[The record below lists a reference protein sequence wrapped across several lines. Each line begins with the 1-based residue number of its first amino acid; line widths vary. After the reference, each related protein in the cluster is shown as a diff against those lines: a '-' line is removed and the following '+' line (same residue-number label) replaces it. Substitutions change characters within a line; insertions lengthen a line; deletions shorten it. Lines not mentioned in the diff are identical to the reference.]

1 MEGIK
6 DKALRYR
13 NLSKDETFRE
23 LMENVA
29 NDQVA
34 VFLDPESSVD
44 AIDDA
49 RAIVVALK
57 NIDRTIRR
65 ILDEEA
71 IYDKHNS

>member
-1 MEGIK
+1 MEGVK

-23 LMENVA
+23 LIETVA
-29 NDQVA
+29 NEQVA

>member
-1 MEGIK
+1 MENIK

-23 LMENVA
+23 LIENVA

-34 VFLDPESSVD
+34 VFLNPESSVD

-49 RAIVVALK
+49 RAIVLALK
-57 NIDRTIRR
+57 NIDRTIQK
-65 ILDEEA
+65 ILDDEA
-71 IYDKHNS
+71 VYDKHNS

>member
-1 MEGIK
+1 MESIK

-13 NLSKDETFRE
+13 NLAKDETFRE

-34 VFLDPESSVD
+34 VFLDPDSSVE

-49 RAIVVALK
+49 RAIVLALK
-57 NIDRTIRR
+57 NIERTIRR

>member
-1 MEGIK
+1 MESIK

-13 NLSKDETFRE
+13 NLAKDETFKE
-23 LMENVA
+23 LIENVA
-29 NDQVA
+29 NEQVA
-34 VFLDPESSVD
+34 VFLDPSSSVE

-57 NIDRTIRR
+57 NIDRTIQR
-65 ILDEEA
+65 IFDEES

>member
-1 MEGIK
+1 MEGVK

-13 NLSKDETFRE
+13 NLAKDETFRE

-29 NDQVA
+29 NEQVA

>member
-1 MEGIK
+1 MENIK
-6 DKALRYR
+6 SKALRYR
-13 NLSKDETFRE
+13 NLAKDETFRE

-29 NDQVA
+29 NQQVA
-34 VFLDPESSVD
+34 VFLDPDSSVD

-49 RAIVVALK
+49 RSIVLALE
-57 NIDRTIRR
+57 NVNRTIQR